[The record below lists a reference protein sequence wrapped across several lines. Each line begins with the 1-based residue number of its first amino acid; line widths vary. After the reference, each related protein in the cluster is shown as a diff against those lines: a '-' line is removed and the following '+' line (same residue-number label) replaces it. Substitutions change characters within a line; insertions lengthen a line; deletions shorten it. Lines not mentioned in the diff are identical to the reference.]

1 MRQQAPF
8 RAGGYAEPT
17 DRPTTLL
24 YLPMRIG
31 IFFGGP
37 SRERDVSFAGGRTA
51 LANLNKALF
60 DPVLVFVSGWGR
72 FYIVDP
78 EFLQNTS
85 IRAALPEQDGFSVYD
100 ESLEEEDVIPGEQV
114 DPEWFEDYFDL
125 AFLAMHGPDCED
137 GAIQGLLEW
146 HKMPYTG
153 PGILGSGLGI
163 NKILQ
168 NHLIALVNG
177 QQKKTATV
185 TRDDWNQADQGAF
198 FASLVSHLGLP
209 VVVKAPHQGSS
220 IGVAIVRD
228 NDLGTFQK
236 AVGQCFFTT
245 TLNLADWAAMDEQA
259 KHDYAQRTAT
269 LSSAIGYPLII
280 ENTGD
285 YAMHPADLIEK
296 LDDEADEDA
305 DRIFTLASVNA
316 EDELLFE
323 EFISGQEFSC
333 GVIQD
338 DDGLAV
344 ALPPTEIY
352 NAEAFD
358 YETKYLNSVAK
369 KRIPVG
375 TSLENNRAIQVA
387 IEQVFTKLGI
397 NVYSR
402 IDGFLTPEGPSR
414 GDEPGEPQRVL
425 LHDPNTIPGM
435 SPTSLIFKQMAEIG
449 MNLSDSLTYL
459 IRQSLRER
467 IRTGKDTYRLK
478 QMLADLDGRLAARK
492 SAALPEQVIHFGPT
506 DDDWNRAKMEY
517 NAAAALAE
525 TRPQMVYLKSKV
537 ENHEVP
543 VHFLFKDTL
552 ADLEEALTTPRHPL
566 LIETEERAR
575 HITERYL

>member
-1 MRQQAPF
+1 
-8 RAGGYAEPT
+8 
-17 DRPTTLL
+17 
-24 YLPMRIG
+24 MRIG

-72 FYIVDP
+72 FYIVEPD
-78 EFLQNTS
+78 FLENTS

-114 DPEWFEDYFDL
+114 DPEWFEDYFDM

-168 NHLIALVNG
+168 NNLIALVNG
-177 QQKKTATV
+177 QEKKTATI
-185 TRDDWNQADQGAF
+185 TRDAWNQADQGAF
-198 FASLVSHLGLP
+198 FTSLVNHLGLP

-220 IGVAIVRD
+220 IGVAIVRE

-245 TLNLADWAAMDEQA
+245 TLNLADWANMEEQA
-259 KHDYAQRTAT
+259 KHDYAQKTAT

-280 ENTGD
+280 ENTGE

-305 DRIFTLASVNA
+305 DRLFTLASVNA

-323 EFISGQEFSC
+323 EFINGQEFSC

-352 NAEAFD
+352 NADAFD
-358 YETKYLNSVAK
+358 YETKYLTSVAK

-375 TSLENNRAIQVA
+375 TSLENNRAIQVG
-387 IEQVFTKLGI
+387 IEQLFTKLGI

-402 IDGFLTPEGPSR
+402 IDGFLTPEGPN
-414 GDEPGEPQRVL
+414 GEPQRVL
-425 LHDPNTIPGM
+425 FHDPNTIPGM

-467 IRTGKDTYRLK
+467 IRTGKDTHRLK
-478 QMLADLDGRLAARK
+478 QMLTELDAKLAARK
-492 SAALPEQVIHFGPT
+492 AATLPEQVIHFGPT
-506 DDDWNRAKMEY
+506 DDDWNRAKGEY

-525 TRPQMVYLKSKV
+525 TRPQLVYLKSKV

-543 VHFLFKDTL
+543 VYFLFKDTL
-552 ADLEEALTTPRHPL
+552 TELEEALTTPRHPL
-566 LIETEERAR
+566 LIETQERAR
-575 HITERYL
+575 HITERYI